1 VHSQVSRPRVNLEIS
16 VTAPHPQLVP
26 QLDPQVDRHAEPQ
39 IDPPIA
45 PQAAPVPALPLDHG
59 AVPLPGPETAAPLLA
74 PHPADRQAAE
84 LTPFIHPMD
93 KDPSMGTPFMRQWSA
108 AKREHP
114 DALLFFRMGD
124 FYELF
129 YDDAATASR
138 ELQLTLTARDRER
151 SIPMCGVPFHAVESY
166 LARLLRKGYRIA
178 LCDQMEDPKLT
189 KKIVR
194 REVTRVLSPG
204 TAMDAG
210 LGQEQNNFLA
220 ALFESG
226 STNEPVYGLALLD
239 VSTGEFRTAEFR
251 GAGAHAQVIDALLL
265 AAPSEVLLAASAE
278 LPAALEKIPARTRV
292 EDWVWTRDFAV
303 PLVER
308 QLNVRSLEGFGL
320 TGHEAASI
328 AAGAVL
334 HYVRTTQKNEA
345 LHIDSLKFEEHSTA
359 LELDQVTVRN
369 LELVEQLFSGQD
381 DRATLFRTLDA
392 CLTPMG
398 KRLLRATILRPLND
412 ATEIE
417 ARLEA
422 VAEAHGDLVRR
433 EEIRRA
439 FSGILDLERLLAR
452 VSLDS
457 AGPRDIRAM
466 AASLARL
473 PALKTALAAL
483 SAPRWRA
490 LTAQLDTLEDLTTL
504 IVRSL
509 VAEPPLTLADGGA
522 IASGVD
528 AELDDLRSISTSGR
542 QAIAA
547 IEDRERKRTGI
558 GSLKVRFNSV
568 FGYYIEITRAN
579 LALAP
584 ADYERKQTLVNA
596 ERFTTP
602 ELKEYERKILTA
614 HDRCIEI
621 EKRLFAELRKF
632 VLENASRI
640 RRSSAA
646 VAETDLLAC
655 FAHLA
660 AARRYV
666 RPRLA
671 DEPVLEA
678 KAARHP
684 VIEQWMEETR
694 EGRFI
699 PNDLYLCAH
708 HGSSPESESGAA
720 PPSLLLITGPNMG
733 GKSTYL
739 RQAAMLVLMAQ
750 MGSFVP
756 ADAMRFGLVDRI
768 YTRIGA
774 SDNVARG
781 RSTFM
786 VEMTETAT
794 ILNTATA
801 RSLILL
807 DEMGRGTA
815 TFDGLSLA
823 WATVEC
829 LHAETRARTL
839 FATHYH
845 ELTLLAEKLPRV
857 RNLRVGVKESA
868 NGIVF
873 LHNIE
878 PGAASKSYGIEV
890 ARLAGLPPAV
900 IERARRVLRQ
910 HEKQE
915 KQSIQQETAAEPL
928 QLTIFTPLS
937 QRIVDRIEATDVNQL
952 TPMQALNL
960 IEELQQELKKGSGS

>member
-1 VHSQVSRPRVNLEIS
+1 
-16 VTAPHPQLVP
+16 
-26 QLDPQVDRHAEPQ
+26 
-39 IDPPIA
+39 
-45 PQAAPVPALPLDHG
+45 
-59 AVPLPGPETAAPLLA
+59 
-74 PHPADRQAAE
+74 
-84 LTPFIHPMD
+84 
-93 KDPSMGTPFMRQWSA
+93 MRQWTA
-108 AKREHP
+108 AKRENP

-129 YDDAATASR
+129 YDDAVTVSR

-151 SIPMCGVPFHAVESY
+151 SQPMCGVPYHAVESY
-166 LARLLRKGYRIA
+166 LMRLLRKGYRIA

-204 TAMDAG
+204 TALDTA

-220 ALFESG
+220 AYFEAGGIDKPIPSG
-226 STNEPVYGLALLD
+226 TKAPATGQLCAVALLD
-239 VSTGEFRTAEFR
+239 LSTGEFRTAEFTGPTAR
-251 GAGAHAQVIDALLL
+251 QQAVDEIFKAGS
-265 AAPSEVLLAASAE
+265 SEVLVPASAA
-278 LPAALEKIPARTRV
+278 LPAQLERIPARTRV
-292 EDWVWTRDFAV
+292 EDWVWTRDSAV

-308 QLNVRSLEGFGL
+308 QLNVRTLEGFGL
-320 TGHEAASI
+320 DAHPAAAI

-345 LHIDSLKFEEHSTA
+345 LHVDGLKFEEHSTA

-369 LELVEQLFSGQD
+369 LELVEPLFAGQD
-381 DRATLFRTLDA
+381 ARATLFYTLDA

-398 KRLLRATILRPLND
+398 KRLLRATILRPLVD
-412 ATEIE
+412 AAALE
-417 ARLEA
+417 ARYEA
-422 VAEAHGDLVRR
+422 VAEAHGDLVKR

-439 FSGILDLERLLAR
+439 FSGLLDLERLLGR
-452 VSLDS
+452 LSLDS
-457 AGPRDIRAM
+457 AGPRDLR
-466 AASLARL
+466 
-473 PALKTALAAL
+473 ALAATASRLPGVKRAL
-483 SAPRWRA
+483 SAMQSARWRTLA
-490 LTAQLDTLEDLTTL
+490 EQLDTLDELTARL
-504 IVRSL
+504 LSSL
-509 VAEPPLTLADGGA
+509 VEEPPLTLADGGA

-528 AELDDLRSISTSGR
+528 AELDELKTISTTGR
-542 QAIAA
+542 RQIAA
-547 IEDRERKRTGI
+547 IEERERVRTGI
-558 GSLKVRFNSV
+558 TSLKVRYNSV
-568 FGYYIEITRAN
+568 FGYYIEITKAN
-579 LALAP
+579 MAHAP

-602 ELKEYERKILTA
+602 ELKEYERKILSA
-614 HDRCIEI
+614 HERSIEI
-621 EKRLFAELRKF
+621 EKRIFAELRQA
-632 VLENASRI
+632 VLASAGRI
-640 RRSSAA
+640 KRASAII
-646 VAETDLLAC
+646 AEADLLSC

-666 RPRLA
+666 RPVIA
-671 DEPVLEA
+671 DEAVIEA
-678 KAARHP
+678 AAARHP

-699 PNDLYLCAH
+699 ANDLFLNASAD
-708 HGSSPESESGAA
+708 G
-720 PPSLLLITGPNMG
+720 PSLLLITGPNMG

-739 RQAAMLVLMAQ
+739 RQAAMLVLLAQ

-756 ADAMRFGLVDRI
+756 ADSLRFGLVDRI

-794 ILNTATA
+794 ILNTATH

-823 WATVEC
+823 WATVEY
-829 LHAETRARTL
+829 LHAETQARTL

-845 ELTLLAEKLPRV
+845 ELTMLAEKLPRV
-857 RNLRVGVKESA
+857 RNLRVGVKESPS
-868 NGIVF
+868 GIVF

-890 ARLAGLPPAV
+890 ARLAGLPVAV
-900 IERARRVLRQ
+900 IERARHVLRQ

-915 KQSIQQETAAEPL
+915 RQSVQVETQAEPV

-937 QRIVDRIEATDVNQL
+937 QRIVDRIEATDVNAL
-952 TPMQALNL
+952 TPLQALNL
-960 IEELQQELKKGSGS
+960 LEELQSELKEKG